1 MLHSISK
8 IGVAG
13 STTDY
18 ANIFLELNP
27 YEKAPRSEGLF
38 NRFMHQAALL
48 RSRDAAFPHRHVP
61 VLLRS
66 HSAAFLCR
74 YRAMNA
80 LAVRQLNIRVR
91 FGVSKNLIAFRFR
104 NPAFRQFNVFMLVAT
119 RAH

>member
-38 NRFMHQAALL
+38 
-48 RSRDAAFPHRHVP
+48 
-61 VLLRS
+61 
-66 HSAAFLCR
+66 
-74 YRAMNA
+74 
-80 LAVRQLNIRVR
+80 
-91 FGVSKNLIAFRFR
+91 
-104 NPAFRQFNVFMLVAT
+104 
-119 RAH
+119 